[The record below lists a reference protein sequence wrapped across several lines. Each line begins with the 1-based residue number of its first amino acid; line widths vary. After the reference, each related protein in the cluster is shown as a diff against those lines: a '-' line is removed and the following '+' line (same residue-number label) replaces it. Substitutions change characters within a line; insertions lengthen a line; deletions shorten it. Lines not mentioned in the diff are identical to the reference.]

1 VLPALGW
8 LYLERGDFTSAKT
21 WLQETAASAQAGGDY
36 PPELLACALLAQIE
50 CAVAELDQAAGH
62 LRRAQEILSQGSG
75 WRGLAAEVDLAE
87 AVLATAE
94 KHWPEAEAAFQ
105 RAVEINRQY
114 HLPYYEA
121 KTLLEWGHM
130 YLSRRGPGD
139 VGRGMQLLNQAL
151 PIFQRI
157 QAQKM
162 VEKVASLQE
171 QLALPCPVTPVYP
184 DGLTHREV
192 EVLRLVAS
200 GKSSAEIAEELVLSR
215 RTVERHISNIY
226 SKTDSHNR
234 SEVTAFAFTQ
244 GLMSS
249 T

>member
-1 VLPALGW
+1 
-8 LYLERGDFTSAKT
+8 
-21 WLQETAASAQAGGDY
+21 
-36 PPELLACALLAQIE
+36 
-50 CAVAELDQAAGH
+50 
-62 LRRAQEILSQGSG
+62 
-75 WRGLAAEVDLAE
+75 
-87 AVLATAE
+87 
-94 KHWPEAEAAFQ
+94 
-105 RAVEINRQY
+105 
-114 HLPYYEA
+114 
-121 KTLLEWGHM
+121 
-130 YLSRRGPGD
+130 
-139 VGRGMQLLNQAL
+139 MQLLNQAL
-151 PIFQRI
+151 PIFRRI

-244 GLMSS
+244 GLISS